1 MKSKLLLII
10 LIPLLAGCCV
20 FKKNK
25 AIEEVDLILY
35 EDSDYETEIV
45 PIPISTYQSG
55 DEIFMVVEE
64 SPKYIGGD
72 EARIKFLQNNIQYPE
87 KAREV
92 GISGTII
99 VTFVVEKDGS
109 LTDIRILRGIG
120 GGCDEEAV
128 RVIKLMPNWNPGK
141 QRGKAVRVQFNM
153 PVKFTLED

>member
-1 MKSKLLLII
+1 
-10 LIPLLAGCCV
+10 
-20 FKKNK
+20 
-25 AIEEVDLILY
+25 
-35 EDSDYETEIV
+35 
-45 PIPISTYQSG
+45 
-55 DEIFMVVEE
+55 MVVEE